1 MARAAKPA
9 TASSRRYPVPALEKG
24 LDILE
29 LLSQHAGGLTQAEIA
44 KTLGRSVGEIFRM
57 LNCLVQRHYVAIRR
71 PGDQYVLTLKM
82 FELSHAHPPT
92 RRLLTIALPV
102 MHELAGKI
110 HQSCHMTVVEQARGV
125 ILAQVDAPG
134 EMGFAVRAG
143 TTVNLLTTASGRV
156 LLAFMPPDER
166 QRLAPLLEATA
177 AEHPHDAAEVE
188 QVRQRGYEEMES
200 TRIRGVHDFSF
211 PVLDH
216 RGHTVAALTVP
227 HIERIGSDADRQRD
241 FHHVRES
248 LRFAAE
254 RLSAALGA
262 GVARPHLTESRYL
275 EISR

>member
-9 TASSRRYPVPALEKG
+9 LATSRRYPVPALEKG

-102 MHELAGKI
+102 MHELAAVI
-110 HQSCHMTVVEQARGV
+110 HQSCHMAVIEQARGV

-143 TTVNLLTTASGRV
+143 TPVNLLTTASGRV

-166 QRLAPLLEATA
+166 QRLAPLLDQAASENPQA
-177 AEHPHDAAEVE
+177 AERVE
-188 QVRQRGYEEMES
+188 HVRQRGYEETES

-216 RGHTVAALTVP
+216 RGHAVAALTVP
-227 HIERIGSDADRQRD
+227 HIERISSDADRRRD
-241 FHHVRES
+241 FDQVRES

-262 GVARPHLTESRYL
+262 GVARPSLTEARYL
-275 EISR
+275 DAAR

>member
-1 MARAAKPA
+1 MARAVKNS
-9 TASSRRYPVPALEKG
+9 TALTRRYPVPALEKG

-82 FELSHAHPPT
+82 FELSHAHPPM
-92 RRLLTIALPV
+92 RRLLTAALPV
-102 MHELAGKI
+102 MHELSARI
-110 HQSCHMTVVEQARGV
+110 HQSCHLAVVEQTRGV

-143 TTVNLLTTASGRV
+143 TPVNLLTTASGRV
-156 LLAFMPPDER
+156 LLAFMPPEER
-166 QRLAPLLEATA
+166 QRLATLLEE
-177 AEHPHDAAEVE
+177 AERDQPQALSRVE
-188 QVRQRGYEEMES
+188 HARQRGFEEMES

-216 RGHTVAALTVP
+216 RGHAVAAMTVP
-227 HIERIGSDADRQRD
+227 HIERVDSGANRETTFAQVRDA
-241 FHHVRES
+241 
-248 LRFAAE
+248 LRFATE

-262 GVARPHLTESRYL
+262 GVARPHLVESRYL
-275 EISR
+275 DASE